1 MLSLCSWTLLRLLPG
16 LLRIPGWTGTF
27 HADVL
32 HLEGVG
38 PFLTKLLTCNKNI
51 RRFFFPKSFLTVRN
65 KSNFTYKTGT
75 EVTGVSSKSSLHKSL
90 SPKHYT
96 PLSKSFTSFLL
107 ASLAGISSPSALT
120 ALYGILDFQRK
131 RN

>member
-1 MLSLCSWTLLRLLPG
+1 MLLRLLPG

-32 HLEGVG
+32 HLEGAG
-38 PFLTKLLTCNKNI
+38 PFLTKLLICNKNI
-51 RRFFFPKSFLTVRN
+51 KRFFFSSFLTDRN

-75 EVTGVSSKSSLHKSL
+75 EVTGESSKLSLHKSLSSLHKSL
-90 SPKHYT
+90 PPKHYT
-96 PLSKSFTSFLL
+96 PLSKNFMSFLL

-120 ALYGILDFQRK
+120 ALYGICDFQRK

>member
-1 MLSLCSWTLLRLLPG
+1 MLSLSSWMMLRLLPG

-32 HLEGVG
+32 HLEGAG
-38 PFLTKLLTCNKNI
+38 PFLTKLLICNKNI
-51 RRFFFPKSFLTVRN
+51 KRFFFSKSFLTDRN

-75 EVTGVSSKSSLHKSL
+75 EGTGESSKLCLHKSL
-90 SPKHYT
+90 PPKHYT
-96 PLSKSFTSFLL
+96 PLSKNFMSFLL
-107 ASLAGISSPSALT
+107 ASQAGISSPSALT
-120 ALYGILDFQRK
+120 ALYGISDFQRK